1 MAIWKEPIFNRT
13 LADVTF
19 AIAQIEAWKNSH
31 SHVGDVEVL
40 TDTVKV
46 AVNGEVKVEDDF
58 VKLQAGNAYIEN
70 ETLVLKLGTIYDLK
84 GCLNLSDIIRIE
96 GNISYLAEHFTR
108 YLYPVGVN
116 TRVWANTSLPNLDDM
131 KRIASNIHSIFNGFY
146 TPDGAETV
154 PEVMLSYQ
162 DINAL
167 EHNLYLLKQML
178 DSMKASFISSGTRY
192 CGERGLPLRRSI

>member
-19 AIAQIEAWKNSH
+19 AISQIEAWKNSH

-40 TDTVKV
+40 TDAVKV
-46 AVNGEVKVEDDF
+46 GVDGEVKVEGEL

-96 GNISYLAEHFTR
+96 NNIAYLAEHLNK
-108 YLYPVGVN
+108 YHYPVGVI
-116 TRVWANTSLPNLDDM
+116 TVEWSKSDIPNTSDIE
-131 KRIASNIHSIFNGFY
+131 RISRNITIMFNEYYVPRGSWQIYKGLKPYEY
-146 TPDGAETV
+146 T
-154 PEVMLSYQ
+154 
-162 DINAL
+162 NAI
-167 EHNLYLLKQML
+167 EGNLYLIKEML
-178 DSMKASFISSGTRY
+178 DAMVASFISSGTTK
-192 CGERGLPLRRSI
+192 CGAGRLPLRR